1 MSSIIKKCE
10 DFNLSAKINKP
21 VFFFN
26 SMKSAAV
33 QDIVALSRKI
43 IDLSCIGQ
51 PKTYRKVQNGA

>member
-1 MSSIIKKCE
+1 
-10 DFNLSAKINKP
+10 
-21 VFFFN
+21 
-26 SMKSAAV
+26 MKSAAV